1 MIDPTTIF
9 TDPRWRYYRT
19 ERTAPHGVFMA
30 HDGGGKQVVLPLRR
44 SRPEGDAAI
53 SVSALNH
60 VANAVRDG
68 RQVQATIALT
78 HNRTVLAHASV
89 QELVARIGDAEP
101 RDGIYGP
108 YHWVD
113 ASLKLVTNRRGAID
127 EKEPF

>member
-9 TDPRWRYYRT
+9 TNPKWRYYRT

-30 HDGGGKQVVLPLRR
+30 HDGDGKQVVVPLRR
-44 SRPEGDAAI
+44 SRPESDAAI
-53 SVSALNH
+53 SVSALTH

-68 RQVQATIALT
+68 RLVQADIALT

-89 QELVARIGDAEP
+89 QEIVARIGDAEP

-108 YHWVD
+108 YHWLD
-113 ASLKLVTNRRGAID
+113 GALKPVANFRSAVN
-127 EKEPF
+127 EEEPF

>member
-9 TDPRWRYYRT
+9 RDPRWRYYRT
-19 ERTAPHGVFMA
+19 ERTAPHGVFVA
-30 HDGGGKQVVLPLRR
+30 HDDDGKQVVLPLRR

-53 SVSALNH
+53 SVAALNH

-68 RQVQATIALT
+68 RLVQASIAFT

-89 QELVARIGDAEP
+89 QEIVARIGDAEP

-108 YHWVD
+108 YHWLD
-113 ASLKLVTNRRGAID
+113 ASLKLVPNRRGLID
-127 EKEPF
+127 DEEPF